1 MYFSEEI
8 HGQLG
13 SLEASCN
20 SWACGFMPI
29 ACSGP
34 GVLSGFSG
42 RSSDSWGHPCAI
54 DGGWFN
60 QVLEGSI
67 KSIQK
72 IIWLQTARVQPAK
85 DMFISG
91 RGDGTAPGADWV
103 DTLRL
108 VDSVAF
114 DRDFPWFSQE
124 CWIVPGFILAT
135 LFPFVMLDT
144 LNAMLCRGWLPET
157 WVKSRKC

>member
-1 MYFSEEI
+1 MFRAWGAQCVSVVEVLIPEVI
-8 HGQLG
+8 HVRLM
-13 SLEASCN
+13 A
-20 SWACGFMPI
+20 
-29 ACSGP
+29 
-34 GVLSGFSG
+34 
-42 RSSDSWGHPCAI
+42 D
-54 DGGWFN
+54 GWFN

-114 DRDFPWFSQE
+114 DRDFP
-124 CWIVPGFILAT
+124 
-135 LFPFVMLDT
+135 
-144 LNAMLCRGWLPET
+144 
-157 WVKSRKC
+157 